1 MTDYSKIRLKPI
13 KNSHADHL
21 GLDGYK
27 SVYRQREDD
36 LVKEY
41 KDMLEDDDGEDVH
54 QQVGNKYGISSNNLA
69 LSQLQECLD
78 VERSEQEEQD
88 EQNFE

>member
-36 LVKEY
+36 LVKKY
-41 KDMLEDDDGEDVH
+41 INMLEDDDG
-54 QQVGNKYGISSNNLA
+54 
-69 LSQLQECLD
+69 
-78 VERSEQEEQD
+78 
-88 EQNFE
+88 